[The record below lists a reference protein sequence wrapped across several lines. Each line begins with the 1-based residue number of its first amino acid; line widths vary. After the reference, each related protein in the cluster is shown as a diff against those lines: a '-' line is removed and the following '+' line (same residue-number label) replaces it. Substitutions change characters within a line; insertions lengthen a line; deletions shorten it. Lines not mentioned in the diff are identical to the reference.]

1 MVFQIHAA
9 TMSVFLVAMA
19 AAAAAAVLL
28 WLLPPLLLL
37 HTSFSRA
44 TQDVIC
50 HILEKPF
57 HFLQHVASEN

>member
-9 TMSVFLVAMA
+9 TISVVLVAM

-37 HTSFSRA
+37 RLNHTSFSHA
-44 TQDVIC
+44 TQM
-50 HILEKPF
+50 
-57 HFLQHVASEN
+57 